1 MEFNCSNLRQKKT
14 TLVNTDGCVTANGD
28 VLDIAHLYY
37 RKCTGTYEHIELVI
51 ELNEK
56 WNKKDVLFLNASW
69 LRRTKKKCSDGECI
83 TQLNEAASKIYS
95 GIPATELKNYFE
107 GKIQGT
113 FQLSHIFDV
122 NGKII
127 APAVSIIKDVSS
139 QKTLFL
145 ERMASYQR
153 NFDIALCLDDAV
165 FLISSINR
173 KQYAKY
179 ISSQGFEH
187 FTRYIGGADPINW
200 TAAIK
205 TKKKENLTWENISER
220 YAIVD
225 EVNDSDDSDWVQES
239 SDESSDDNQSSDYD
253 SVVIE
258 SDIEAV
264 EIDYEDEDEDSYY
277 SDSDDGSLED
287 SHYSDTDE
295 SLECSHYSEFD
306 EFLEGSNKRTL
317 EFEDSISN
325 KKLKK

>member
-1 MEFNCSNLRQKKT
+1 MEFNCSNLRLKKT
-14 TLVNTDGCVTANGD
+14 TLVNTDGRVTANGD
-28 VLDIAHLYY
+28 VLDVSHIYY
-37 RKCTGTYEHIELVI
+37 RECTGTYEYVELVI
-51 ELNEK
+51 ELNK
-56 WNKKDVLFLNASW
+56 LWNKKDVLFLNASW
-69 LRRTKKKCSDGECI
+69 LRKSKKKCSDGECI
-83 TQLNEAASKIYS
+83 AQLNEAASKIYS

-179 ISSQGFEH
+179 VSSLGFEH

-200 TAAIK
+200 TSAIK
-205 TKKKENLTWENISER
+205 IKKKEKLTWENISER
-220 YAIVD
+220 YSVVD
-225 EVNDSDDSDWVQES
+225 EINDSDDSDWVQQTSDGS
-239 SDESSDDNQSSDYD
+239 SDESSDGNESSDYN
-253 SVVIE
+253 SVIIE
-258 SDIEAV
+258 SDPETI
-264 EIDYEDEDEDSYY
+264 EIDYEDEDSYYSETEDSYC
-277 SDSDDGSLED
+277 SETED
-287 SHYSDTDE
+287 S
-295 SLECSHYSEFD
+295 FD
-306 EFLEGSNKRTL
+306 EDSNKRTL
-317 EFEDSISN
+317 EFEDSVPN